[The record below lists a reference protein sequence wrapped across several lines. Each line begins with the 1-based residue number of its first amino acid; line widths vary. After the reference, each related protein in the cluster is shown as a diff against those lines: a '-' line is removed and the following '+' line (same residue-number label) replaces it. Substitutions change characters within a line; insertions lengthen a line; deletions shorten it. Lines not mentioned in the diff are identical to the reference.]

1 MDSKE
6 QRGRNY
12 SVAEEKKKP
21 HQRGEGPKAP
31 SFCISF
37 FKKNTNQEFSC
48 IPVLLFSAVQQS
60 ESAMQIHIPSLCD
73 HRALSRVPCDTQ

>member
-12 SVAEEKKKP
+12 SVAEEKKT
-21 HQRGEGPKAP
+21 HQRGKGPKAP

-37 FKKNTNQEFSC
+37 FKKNKNQEFSC
-48 IPVLLFSAVQQS
+48 IPVLLVSAVQQS